1 MTTSAITPKNTINT
15 SQPIDAKNPP
25 TPPQEQPNQSATD
38 TVPTSEHIAQV
49 RAFLLDL
56 QARICE
62 ALEAQ
67 EVAGGGSATFVA
79 DDWQR
84 PEGGG
89 GRSCVLAGGEV
100 LEKAGVM
107 FSHIQVKNLP
117 ASATARHPNIAG
129 RQAQALGVSLVV
141 HPKNPH
147 VPTSHAN
154 VRLFVAEAE
163 GEAPIWWFGGGFDLT
178 PFYPVLED
186 CVHWHQVCHDLCAP
200 FGEGVYDDFKQWCDE
215 YFYLRHRDEQRG
227 VGGLF
232 YDDVNSESRGWDFAT
247 CFDFMQAVGN
257 GYLQGIIPIFERR
270 RDTPYTEAQREFQLY
285 RRGRYVEYNL
295 VYDRGTLFG
304 LQSNGRIESILV
316 SLPPLTGWHY
326 RYEPE
331 PGTPEFEL
339 TEFYLKPRDWL
350 NTASIK

>member
-1 MTTSAITPKNTINT
+1 MTTSTSPT
-15 SQPIDAKNPP
+15 SQ
-25 TPPQEQPNQSATD
+25 
-38 TVPTSEHIAQV
+38 HIAQV
-49 RAFLLDL
+49 RDFLLDL
-56 QARICE
+56 QDRICR
-62 ALEAQ
+62 ALEGQ
-67 EVAGGGSATFVA
+67 EAAGGGKATFTP
-79 DDWQR
+79 DDWTR

-89 GRSCVLAGGEV
+89 GRSCVMAGGEV
-100 LEKAGVM
+100 IEKAGVM
-107 FSHIQVKNLP
+107 FSHIHVKNLP

-154 VRLFVAEAE
+154 VRLFIAEAE

-186 CVHWHQVCHDLCAP
+186 CIHWHQVCYDLCVP
-200 FGEGVYDDFKQWCDE
+200 FGETVYPDFKQWCDE

-232 YDDVNSESRGWDFAT
+232 YDDVNMESRGWDFER
-247 CFDFMQAVGN
+247 CFDFMKAVGN
-257 GYLQGIIPIFERR
+257 GYLEGIIPIFNRR
-270 RDTPYTEAQREFQLY
+270 QQLPYTEEQREFQLY

-316 SLPPLTGWHY
+316 SLPPLTGWQY
-326 RYEPE
+326 RYEPKE
-331 PGTPEFEL
+331 GTPEFEL
-339 TEFYLKPRDWL
+339 TDFYLKPRDWL
-350 NTASIK
+350 NLTC